1 MGKGVCDHQWG
12 IQKEPAADIYI
23 YVYIIVQMH
32 SRFLNHFIQRYAGYA
47 DLVKEFFPEVMTL
60 ISLES

>member
-1 MGKGVCDHQWG
+1 MGKGLCDHQWG

-23 YVYIIVQMH
+23 YICVYIIVQMH
-32 SRFLNHFIQRYAGYA
+32 SRFLNHFIQRYA

>member
-23 YVYIIVQMH
+23 CVYIIVQMH
-32 SRFLNHFIQRYAGYA
+32 SWFLNHFIQRYA